1 MVREQVVIMV
11 EFLGVLEVL
20 GVPVVLEVLE
30 FLEVLEVLEVLA
42 LSFHLVLT
50 NLHSKE
56 VLHHSWVLILSMD
69 LR

>member
-1 MVREQVVIMV
+1 MVREQVAIMV

-30 FLEVLEVLEVLA
+30 FLEVLEVREVLA
-42 LSFHLVLT
+42 LSFHLVLIS
-50 NLHSKE
+50 LHSKA
-56 VLHHSWVLILSMD
+56 VLHHSWGLILNMD